1 MNNQPPHL
9 LTYPRSGS
17 HYLDRLIYKKA
28 KFHIERSH
36 AVQHSFDKN
45 NEKIKRI
52 VTIARNPKES
62 IMSYIAL
69 EKHISPSNPPRTNE
83 MITEYILLYN
93 FLCEHADYVIDYKDL
108 VDHPDQTA
116 EKLLEVLEI
125 NEENSYRFLTNID
138 YDSKNYVQSS
148 KELPWYSNI
157 NLDNVNLKLCDFY
170 YNKLLEKKVI
180 I

>member
-1 MNNQPPHL
+1 MNSNTPHL

-28 KFHIERSH
+28 NFHIERSH
-36 AVQHSFDKN
+36 AVNHSFNKN

-52 VTIARNPKES
+52 VTVARDPKES
-62 IMSYIAL
+62 IISYIAL
-69 EKHISPSNPPRTNE
+69 EKHISPLSSPRLNE

-93 FLCEHADYVIDYKDL
+93 FLYEHADYVIDYRDL
-108 VDHPDQTA
+108 VDRPDTIT

-125 NEENSYRFLTNID
+125 NEENSHRFLTNIN

-148 KELPWYSNI
+148 KDLEVYKSI
-157 NLDNVNLKLCDFY
+157 NLDNVNLNLCYFY
-170 YNKLLEKKVI
+170 YNKLLEKKI
-180 I
+180 TI